1 MSGDA
6 TMTAL
11 VHYELAP
18 GACELRERP
27 VPEIGP
33 DDVLLRVGAVGI
45 CGSDVH
51 QYHNTHSW
59 AVNTPVILGHEFC
72 GTVERVGERVTG
84 FAPGDRVVS
93 ETAAR
98 VDPASPFTRAGRYN
112 LDPARRGFGYGVDGA
127 MAPFVQVPARL
138 LHRLPAGL
146 DDRIAALTEPCCVA
160 YSAVVENAP
169 VRPGDVVVVLGP
181 GPIGLLCAQMA
192 RLCGAGEV
200 VMIGVERDRARLDL
214 ATRHWATRALV
225 AGVDDV
231 DSAIRELGDG
241 YGADVVIDA
250 SGASAALQGALRW
263 VRPEGH
269 VTKVGW
275 GPQPLG
281 FSLDPLVQKAVTL
294 KGSFSHTYGTWER
307 VIRLLASG
315 ALDPAPLVS
324 RTAPLDGWRACFDGM
339 GAGELIKAVLLPGDP
354 RA

>member
-1 MSGDA
+1 MSSDA

-59 AVNTPVILGHEFC
+59 TVNVPVVLGHEFC
-72 GTVERVGERVTG
+72 GVVERVGERVSG
-84 FAPGDRVVS
+84 FATGDRVVS

-112 LDPARRGFGYGVDGA
+112 LDPARRGFGYGLDGA
-127 MAPFVQVPARL
+127 MAAYVRVPARC
-138 LHRLPAGL
+138 LHHLPSRL
-146 DDRIAALTEPCCVA
+146 DDRTAALTEPCCVA
-160 YSAVVENAP
+160 YSAVVENSP
-169 VRPGDVVVVLGP
+169 VRPGDVVVVVGP
-181 GPIGLLCAQMA
+181 GPIGLLCAQVA
-192 RLCGAGEV
+192 RLRGAGEV
-200 VMIGVERDRARLDL
+200 VVVGVERDRARLAL
-214 ATRHWATRALV
+214 AAGLWATRTLA

-231 DSAIRELGDG
+231 DGAIRELGDG
-241 YGADVVIDA
+241 YGAEVVIDA
-250 SGASAALQGALRW
+250 SGASAALEGALRW

-269 VTKVGW
+269 ITKVGW

-315 ALDPAPLVS
+315 ALDPTPLIS
-324 RTAPLDGWRACFDGM
+324 RTAPLADWRACFDGM
-339 GAGELIKAVLLPGDP
+339 GAGDLIKAVLLPGDSD
-354 RA
+354 A